1 MFTSWLNPNEEYE
14 TALVGLVR
22 GLLTTPGNRR
32 FMADFVPFH
41 RRVAWFGMM
50 NSLAQTLLKLTAPGV
65 PDIYQGCERWSLS
78 LVDPDNRRTV
88 DYAANRASLMAMQS
102 RASDDAPLA
111 SDLLKNMPDGRIK
124 QFVIW
129 RALAARR
136 EHAAL
141 FRDGAYVPLP
151 TTGTHADHLCAFARM
166 LNGDCAVIVVPR
178 LACTLLGGDTLLPV
192 GADVWGDTRIVL
204 SHLPPQNAWTDA
216 LTGAEIAVDCADVM
230 VMLASLALRDF
241 PLALLV
247 PKR

>member
-1 MFTSWLNPNEEYE
+1 MFTSWLNPNQEYE
-14 TALVGLVR
+14 TALVGLVH

-41 RRVAWFGMM
+41 SRVAWFGMM

-65 PDIYQGCERWSLS
+65 PDIYQGCERWNLS
-78 LVDPDNRRTV
+78 LVDPDNRRAV
-88 DYAANRASLMAMQS
+88 DHAVNRASLMAMQS
-102 RASDDAPLA
+102 PAPGDAALA
-111 SDLLKNMPDGRIK
+111 GDLLKNMHDGRIK

-136 EHAAL
+136 KHAAL
-141 FRDGAYVPLP
+141 FRDGTYVPLP

-166 LNGDCAVIVVPR
+166 RDGDCAVVVVPR
-178 LACTLLGGDTLLPV
+178 LACTLLGGETQLPV

-204 SHLPPQNAWTDA
+204 AHLPPQSAWTDA
-216 LTGAEIAVDCADVM
+216 LTGAKIAVDAADVM
-230 VMLASLALRDF
+230 VMLASLALREF

-247 PKR
+247 PNR